1 MLDHPPHEKREAF
14 PVPDAVLD
22 GALLRPFGF
31 DGYFGYYYYAHAGS
45 RAVA

>member
-1 MLDHPPHEKREAF
+1 MLDHL
-14 PVPDAVLD
+14 PDQNRKALSLPAAVLD

-31 DGYFGYYYYAHAGS
+31 NGYFGYYYYAHAGS